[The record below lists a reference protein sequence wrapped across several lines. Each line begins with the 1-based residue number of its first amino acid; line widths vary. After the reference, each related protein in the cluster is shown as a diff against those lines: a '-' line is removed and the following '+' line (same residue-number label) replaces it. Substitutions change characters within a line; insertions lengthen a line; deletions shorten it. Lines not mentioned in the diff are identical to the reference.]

1 MQSRTG
7 NGKAERN
14 RVNAGSPN
22 QLASHSKEWKM
33 WQRRW
38 VRRKRISSAAG
49 CVKNSK
55 QRRIGIPTV
64 PRRPNEAFGPSWETG
79 RQISERMALG
89 PGTSIIRRSGRWQQC
104 QRSFSLGVKRSCR
117 CFVILAKAGDLWSDL
132 SIETLEP
139 VLLRKQERWRRYV
152 SLTTLLPAQEHK
164 LRRGQVELVTQ
175 RLWSNFLLHR
185 SG

>member
-1 MQSRTG
+1 MRFERLGFHGNFRSSGRNATTQSRTG

-64 PRRPNEAFGPSWETG
+64 PRRPNEAFGPSWGTG

-104 QRSFSLGVKRSCR
+104 QRSFSLGFKRLCR
-117 CFVILAKAGDLWSDL
+117 CFVIFANAG
-132 SIETLEP
+132 IHG
-139 VLLRKQERWRRYV
+139 
-152 SLTTLLPAQEHK
+152 PAY
-164 LRRGQVELVTQ
+164 R
-175 RLWSNFLLHR
+175 
-185 SG
+185 

>member
-7 NGKAERN
+7 NGKAKRN

-22 QLASHSKEWKM
+22 QLAGHSKEWKM

-38 VRRKRISSAAG
+38 VRRKRISSAAS

-64 PRRPNEAFGPSWETG
+64 PRRPNEAFGPSWGTG
-79 RQISERMALG
+79 RQILERMALG

-104 QRSFSLGVKRSCR
+104 QRSFSWGVKRSCR
-117 CFVILAKAGDLWSDL
+117 CFVILANAGSHGPDISV
-132 SIETLEP
+132 ETLKP
-139 VLLRKQERWRRYV
+139 VLLRKQERWRRCV
-152 SLTTLLPAQEHK
+152 GLTKLMPPQEYK
-164 LRRGQVELVTQ
+164 SIAVKSNWFTQ
-175 RLWSNFLLHR
+175 RYQSNFLLHR